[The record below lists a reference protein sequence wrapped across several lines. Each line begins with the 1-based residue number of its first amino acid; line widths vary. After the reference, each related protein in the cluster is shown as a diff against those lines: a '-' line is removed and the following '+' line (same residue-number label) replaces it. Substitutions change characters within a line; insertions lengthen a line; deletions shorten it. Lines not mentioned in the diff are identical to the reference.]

1 MTGVQTCALPISTRA
16 KAKTALTFLAGG
28 VTGLTVH
35 EAGHVTAGIVFGAD
49 PGTKPI
55 RYAGIPFFAV
65 THDPVTRSREFVIS
79 SAGFWIHHAGSEW
92 ILTAQ
97 PALKDAH
104 APFLK
109 GMLAFNIGT
118 SLMYS
123 GAAVLQMG
131 PPERDPLG
139 MAEGMHW
146 VAIAQK
152 QAQTGLQ
159 LTRVIVLK
167 LRRGDTEEPRRH
179 GLLALKIL
187 DDHLQDRDW
196 LAVGRTTI
204 ADIACYPYVAK
215 SPEGGFDLPAY
226 PNVLAWVK
234 RCEAQPRWPQ
244 RG

>member
-1 MTGVQTCALPISTRA
+1 MMRFRVPRAWCKVLALVLGAGCVVLGAMPREAYAQGKSTRA

-35 EAGHVTAGIVFGAD
+35 EA
-49 PGTKPI
+49 
-55 RYAGIPFFAV
+55 
-65 THDPVTRSREFVIS
+65 HDPVTRSREFVIS

-139 MAEGMHW
+139 MADSLG
-146 VAIAQK
+146 
-152 QAQTGLQ
+152 
-159 LTRVIVLK
+159 
-167 LRRGDTEEPRRH
+167 RRGWPEPVIGVLILGPAVLDAYRFMKPGHAWAAWTSRGLKAALMALVVFTE
-179 GLLALKIL
+179 
-187 DDHLQDRDW
+187 
-196 LAVGRTTI
+196 
-204 ADIACYPYVAK
+204 
-215 SPEGGFDLPAY
+215 
-226 PNVLAWVK
+226 
-234 RCEAQPRWPQ
+234 
-244 RG
+244 

>member
-1 MTGVQTCALPISTRA
+1 MCSSDL
-16 KAKTALTFLAGG
+16 
-28 VTGLTVH
+28 
-35 EAGHVTAGIVFGAD
+35 GHVTAGIVFGAN

-139 MAEGMHW
+139 MADSLG
-146 VAIAQK
+146 
-152 QAQTGLQ
+152 
-159 LTRVIVLK
+159 
-167 LRRGDTEEPRRH
+167 RRGWPEPVIGVLILGPAVLDAYRFMKPGHAWAAWTSRGLKAALMALVVFTE
-179 GLLALKIL
+179 
-187 DDHLQDRDW
+187 
-196 LAVGRTTI
+196 
-204 ADIACYPYVAK
+204 
-215 SPEGGFDLPAY
+215 
-226 PNVLAWVK
+226 
-234 RCEAQPRWPQ
+234 
-244 RG
+244 